1 MIDIVE
7 KKEKILEFLKSSGP
21 SIPVRIAKRIEMD
34 PIFASAILSELLN
47 SRKIVLS
54 HMRIGSTPLY
64 LLPGEEE
71 RLEEHVENLKPLEME
86 AYLALKES
94 VTLSDIDQP
103 PAFRVALR
111 NLKDFSK
118 PFNHNGEMMWK
129 YAFSSEEE
137 VEASLGGGPVKGK
150 PQEERGLKEERPL
163 EKISEKVAKKA
174 PVEKMAPKK
183 KEDIF
188 EKSPESPGFFIE
200 VKDFLNK
207 KDIEFIEEIQSDK
220 KEIVGL
226 VKMKTPL
233 GDLQFLLIAKN
244 KKTTSKDEIKS
255 AIQRSIHSKMP
266 CLFLLKKEP
275 TRNIMTFLEEN
286 KNLIKLGIL

>member
-7 KKEKILEFLKSSGP
+7 KKEKILEFLKTSGP
-21 SIPVRIAKRIEMD
+21 SIPVRIAKTIEMD

-71 RLEEHVENLKPLEME
+71 KLEEHVENLKPLERE

-111 NLKDFSK
+111 NLKDFSR
-118 PFNHNGEMMWK
+118 PFNYNDKMMWK
-129 YAFSSEEE
+129 YAFSSDEA
-137 VEASLGGGPVKGK
+137 VENSLKGGLAKSE
-150 PQEERGLKEERPL
+150 PQEEKGLEKEELL
-163 EKISEKVAKKA
+163 EKNSENVTKKIPA
-174 PVEKMAPKK
+174 ERIASKK

-188 EKSPESPGFFIE
+188 EKARESPEFFVE
-200 VKDFLNK
+200 VKGFLNK
-207 KDIEFIEEIQSDK
+207 RGLEFIEEIQSDK

-233 GDLQFLLIAKN
+233 GDLQLLLIAKN

-275 TRNIMTFLEEN
+275 TRSIMAFLEEN

>member
-7 KKEKILEFLKSSGP
+7 KKEKILEFLKTSGP
-21 SIPVRIAKRIEMD
+21 SIPVRIAKTIEMD

-71 RLEEHVENLKPLEME
+71 KLEEHVENLKPLERE

-111 NLKDFSK
+111 NLKDFSR
-118 PFNHNGEMMWK
+118 PFNYNDKMMWK
-129 YAFSSEEE
+129 YAFSSDEA
-137 VEASLGGGPVKGK
+137 VENSLKGGLAKSE
-150 PQEERGLKEERPL
+150 PQEEKGLEKEELL
-163 EKISEKVAKKA
+163 EKNSENVTKKIPA
-174 PVEKMAPKK
+174 ERIASKK

-188 EKSPESPGFFIE
+188 EKARESPEFFVE
-200 VKDFLNK
+200 VKGFLNK
-207 KDIEFIEEIQSDK
+207 R
-220 KEIVGL
+220 GL
-226 VKMKTPL
+226 
-233 GDLQFLLIAKN
+233 G
-244 KKTTSKDEIKS
+244 S
-255 AIQRSIHSKMP
+255 
-266 CLFLLKKEP
+266 C
-275 TRNIMTFLEEN
+275 
-286 KNLIKLGIL
+286 